1 MSTGV
6 GFSSTCVAVDALTQR
21 LAAPLAMGGSGNMA
35 NIPDMDESDAAQ
47 TGASSS
53 AQGLDSSNTE
63 MERLQISD
71 DDIPDMD
78 EIPDMDDE
86 VVATMEEEGD
96 EAEAILVRPTA

>member
-1 MSTGV
+1 MAD
-6 GFSSTCVAVDALTQR
+6 SSRLT
-21 LAAPLAMGGSGNMA
+21 APVAMGGSGDMDD
-35 NIPDMDESDAAQ
+35 IPDMDENDTAQ

-53 AQGLDSSNTE
+53 APGLDASNTE
-63 MERLQISD
+63 MERLTISD

-86 VVATMEEEGD
+86 GVATMEEEGD